1 MSPTTPNNSP
11 VLLLAEDDADILSN
25 LIEYFE
31 SLGFVVYGVRSGD
44 LAYELASRIKPDLII
59 TDLIMPG
66 LSGIAFLQKLKSL
79 PATDS
84 LPVII
89 LSARVEAELREQTA
103 ALGAVDF
110 VTKPFRL
117 DRLREAVNTAL
128 FAKETA
134 AREPV

>member
-44 LAYELASRIKPDLII
+44 LAYEIAGRIKPDLII

-66 LSGIAFLQKLKSL
+66 LSGLAFLQKLKSL

-89 LSARVEAELREQTA
+89 LSARVEAEIREQTA

-110 VTKPFRL
+110 VTKPFSL

-128 FAKETA
+128 FATGTA
-134 AREPV
+134 AREPG

>member
-1 MSPTTPNNSP
+1 MSTTTPNNSP

-44 LAYELASRIKPDLII
+44 LAYEIAAKIKPDLII

-66 LSGIAFLQKLKSL
+66 LSGLAFLQKLKSL
-79 PATDS
+79 PGTDS

-89 LSARVEAELREQTA
+89 LSARVDAEMREHTA
-103 ALGAVDF
+103 DLGATDF

-128 FAKETA
+128 FATGTT
-134 AREPV
+134 AREPG